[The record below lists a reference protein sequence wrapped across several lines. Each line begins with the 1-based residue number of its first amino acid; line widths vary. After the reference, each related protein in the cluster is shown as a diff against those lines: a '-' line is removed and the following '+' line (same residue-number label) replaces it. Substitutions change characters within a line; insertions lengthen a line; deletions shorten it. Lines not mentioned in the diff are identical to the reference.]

1 MSPDNSS
8 KQPLRVGIA
17 GLGVVGG
24 ETARQLSHRGAE
36 IAAVAG
42 RPFTITAVSAR
53 SRTADRG
60 FDMSGIAWVEDAAD
74 IASRDDVD
82 IVVEMI
88 GGESGVALDLARAS
102 LQSGKHVV
110 TANKALLAHHGAE
123 LAALAEEKG
132 VGLMFEAAVAGGIP
146 AVKALREGLSGN
158 RVSRVSGI
166 LNGTCNYILTSME
179 KTGEAF
185 ADVLADAQKL
195 GYAEAEPSLDVDGID
210 AAHKLTI
217 LAAIAFGQTP
227 QFDRVA
233 ISGIRDV
240 SAVDFAYAAQL
251 GFRIKLVGVAEP
263 GRMPRMQTCLLPMST
278 QLAKVDG
285 VLNAVAFEGEPV
297 GGAVLTGPGA
307 GAGPTSSA
315 VLSDLVDIA
324 TGRIPH
330 SFGRPVA
337 DLQDG
342 AEVENGAGPDTPFYV
357 RLMVVD
363 KPGVLADVTS
373 VLQIHGISVESLLQ
387 QGRAPQDV
395 VALVMTTHEVR
406 VERLMSALSEIE
418 ALSCVQAPPVAMPI
432 LVADQEG

>member
-42 RPFTITAVSAR
+42 RSFTITAVSAR

-74 IASRDDVD
+74 IAARDDVD

-88 GGESGVALDLARAS
+88 GGESGVALDLVRAS
-102 LQSGKHVV
+102 LQAGKHVV

-123 LAALAEEKG
+123 IAALAEEKG

-166 LNGTCNYILTSME
+166 LNGTCNYILTRME

-297 GGAVLTGPGA
+297 GGTVLTGPGA

>member
-88 GGESGVALDLARAS
+88 GGESGVALDLVRSS
-102 LQSGKHVV
+102 LQAGKHVV
-110 TANKALLAHHGAE
+110 TANKALLAHHGTD

-158 RVSRVSGI
+158 RISRVSGI
-166 LNGTCNYILTSME
+166 LNGTCNYILTRME

-263 GRMPRMQTCLLPMST
+263 GRMPRMQTCLLPIST

-297 GGAVLTGPGA
+297 GGIVLTGPGA

-315 VLSDLVDIA
+315 VLADLVDIA
-324 TGRIPH
+324 AGRIPH

-373 VLQIHGISVESLLQ
+373 VLQSHDISVESLLQ

-395 VALVMTTHEVR
+395 VALVMTTHEVK
-406 VERLMSALSEIE
+406 VERLMNALSEIE
-418 ALSCVQAPPVAMPI
+418 SLSCVQAPPVAMPI

>member
-88 GGESGVALDLARAS
+88 GGESGVALDLVRAS

-166 LNGTCNYILTSME
+166 LNGTCNYILTRME

-263 GRMPRMQTCLLPMST
+263 GRMPRMQTCLLPIST

-297 GGAVLTGPGA
+297 GGTVLTGPGA

-315 VLSDLVDIA
+315 VLSTSSI
-324 TGRIPH
+324 
-330 SFGRPVA
+330 SRPA
-337 DLQDG
+337 ASRTASD
-342 AEVENGAGPDTPFYV
+342 
-357 RLMVVD
+357 
-363 KPGVLADVTS
+363 
-373 VLQIHGISVESLLQ
+373 
-387 QGRAPQDV
+387 
-395 VALVMTTHEVR
+395 
-406 VERLMSALSEIE
+406 ALSPISWTGPR
-418 ALSCVQAPPVAMPI
+418 LKMAPGRTRPSMSGSWSSTSRVSLPM
-432 LVADQEG
+432 

>member
-1 MSPDNSS
+1 
-8 KQPLRVGIA
+8 QA
-17 GLGVVGG
+17 
-24 ETARQLSHRGAE
+24 
-36 IAAVAG
+36 
-42 RPFTITAVSAR
+42 
-53 SRTADRG
+53 
-60 FDMSGIAWVEDAAD
+60 
-74 IASRDDVD
+74 
-82 IVVEMI
+82 
-88 GGESGVALDLARAS
+88 
-102 LQSGKHVV
+102 GKHVV

-217 LAAIAFGQTP
+217 LAAIAFGQIP
-227 QFDRVA
+227 QFDRVV

-297 GGAVLTGPGA
+297 GGTVLTGPGA

-337 DLQDG
+337 DLRDG